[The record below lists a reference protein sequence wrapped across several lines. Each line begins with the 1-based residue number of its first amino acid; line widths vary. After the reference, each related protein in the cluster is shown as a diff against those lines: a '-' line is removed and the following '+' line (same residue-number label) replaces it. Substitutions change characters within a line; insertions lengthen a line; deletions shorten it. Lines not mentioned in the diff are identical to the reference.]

1 MKRDKRKNATELS
14 VFIKIKED
22 GQYEIVDPCTDG
34 EGIPVIL
41 FTSILNA
48 LGKAVESYNEKRK
61 NKQNV
66 SICPVCGA
74 SMNPARSLSPA
85 LVSGN
90 LQSLWLYLL
99 APVLGAV
106 SAVFV
111 WKLLH
116 APSGKT
122 A

>member
-41 FTSILNA
+41 FTSIINA

-61 NKQNV
+61 NKKNV
-66 SICPVCGA
+66 STCPVCG
-74 SMNPARSLSPA
+74 SSNTRVIDFENDTCNNCNS
-85 LVSGN
+85 VYEVFN
-90 LQSLWLYLL
+90 LD
-99 APVLGAV
+99 
-106 SAVFV
+106 
-111 WKLLH
+111 H
-116 APSGKT
+116 
-122 A
+122 